1 MRVRSLPES
10 EEYRAFFIS
19 ENWVMDLTEGG
30 LALHKSLQKSLEFA
44 ERERERE
51 RETEEGLVLYINVQL
66 YTGT

>member
-30 LALHKSLQKSLEFA
+30 LALHKSLQKSLSLH
-44 ERERERE
+44 RERERE
-51 RETEEGLVLYINVQL
+51 RQKRA
-66 YTGT
+66 

>member
-30 LALHKSLQKSLEFA
+30 LALHKSLQKSLSLQ
-44 ERERERE
+44 RE